1 MFQRECKLPEKVSF
15 FLFGARGTGKSTLLK
30 TVLKVPSA
38 AYIDLLKIGTERE
51 LSRDPD
57 ALEAKVRALPEG
69 VNTVVIDEVQRLPRL
84 LDVVHRLIETPD
96 ITVRFALTG
105 SSARKLKAGGANLLA
120 GRAFLRN
127 IFPLTQRE
135 LCDQFSLEHAMSWG
149 TLPALFKFSEE
160 ADKVEYLEAYAHAYL
175 KEEIWG
181 EQIVRNLDPFRRFLE
196 VAASQNGTVVNTSKI
211 ARDVGADYKTV
222 QSYYS
227 ILEDTLIGFHL
238 DAFDTSVRKR
248 LRRAPKFYFFDCG
261 VARALANQLSIKPHE
276 ATSYFGQ
283 IFEQFVIN
291 EIMRRNVY
299 ERKNFKLS
307 YLCTEAGVEIDV
319 VLELPGKPL
328 IFIEIKSTQLIGED
342 DVSNLNGFVKD
353 FPNAKFFCLSRDKIR
368 KKWGKILALHWCD
381 GIDAV
386 FDV

>member
-30 TVLKVPSA
+30 NVLRVHPA
-38 AYIDLLKIGTERE
+38 AYIDLLKVATERE
-51 LSRDPD
+51 LAREPD
-57 ALEAKVRALPEG
+57 SLEARVRALPEG
-69 VNTVVIDEVQRLPRL
+69 VNTVVIDEIQRLPRL

-96 ITVRFALTG
+96 INVRFALTG

-127 IFPLTQRE
+127 IFPLTQTE
-135 LCDQFSLEHAMSWG
+135 LGEQFTLEHALSWG
-149 TLPALFKFSEE
+149 TLPALFKFPAE

-181 EQIVRNLDPFRRFLE
+181 EQVIRNLDPFRRFLE
-196 VAASQNGTVVNTSKI
+196 VAASQNGTIVNTSKI

-222 QSYYS
+222 QNYYS
-227 ILEDTLIGFHL
+227 ILEDTLLGFHL

-261 VARALANQLSIKPHE
+261 VARSLANQLSLKLHQG
-276 ATSYFGQ
+276 TSYYGQ

-299 ERKNFKLS
+299 ERKNFKLT
-307 YLCTEAGVEIDV
+307 YLCTEAGVEVDL

-328 IFIEIKSTQLIGED
+328 IFVEIKSKQTVLED
-342 DVSNLNGFVKD
+342 DVSSLSNFVKD
-353 FPNAKFFCLSRDKIR
+353 FANSKFFCLSRDTTP
-368 KKWGKILALHWCD
+368 KKWGKILALHWRE
-381 GIDAV
+381 GLDAIFEV
-386 FDV
+386 

>member
-1 MFQRECKLPEKVSF
+1 MFQRECKLPENQSF

-30 TVLKVPSA
+30 SRLQLPQE
-38 AYIDLLKIGTERE
+38 AYIDLLVVSTERE
-51 LSRDPD
+51 LARDPD

-69 VNTVVIDEVQRLPRL
+69 INTVVIDEIQRLPRL

-96 ITVRFALTG
+96 IAVRFALTG

-135 LCDQFSLEHAMSWG
+135 LGDQFSLEHAMSWG
-149 TLPALFKFSEE
+149 TLPALFKFPAE

-196 VAASQNGTVVNTSKI
+196 VAASQNGTIVNTSKI

-227 ILEDTLIGFHL
+227 ILEDTLLGFHL

-261 VARALANQLSIKPHE
+261 VARALANQLSIKLHE

-291 EIMRRNVY
+291 EVMRRNVY
-299 ERKNFKLS
+299 ERRNFKLT
-307 YLCTEAGVEIDV
+307 YLCTEAGVEVDLV
-319 VLELPGKPL
+319 MELPGRPL
-328 IFIEIKSTQLIGED
+328 IFVEIKSTQMVSEN
-342 DVSNLNGFVKD
+342 DVSHLSGFVKD
-353 FPNAKFFCLSRDKIR
+353 FPSAKFFCLSRDKSR
-368 KKWGKILALHWCD
+368 KKWGQVLALEWRE
-381 GIDAV
+381 GIDAIFSV
-386 FDV
+386 